1 MKNKLKA
8 ISAELKKASK
18 KHAGQAAKIDKLIK
32 PKMSKLN
39 KSSRMKRPKFISP
52 NASHLQN
59 IKGAEK
65 IELFKTG
72 NMSKA
77 PSKFGSA
84 VGKVGGVLGLA
95 GSAIGIIQ
103 GLKGLKGKRQKP
115 KVDKE
120 KLQAVGRV
128 QKPYLSTK
136 KVARKKKAINRKKQM
151 VTNIEIEMAGTGSS
165 RKMRRLNK
173 DQDRKLK
180 AIKRKKSKI
189 K

>member
-1 MKNKLKA
+1 MKNKLKS

-39 KSSRMKRPKFISP
+39 KSSRMKRPKFIGP
-52 NASHLQN
+52 KIPAGTN
-59 IKGAEK
+59 K
-65 IELFKTG
+65 IELVKTS
-72 NMSKA
+72 NMTKA

-95 GSAIGIIQ
+95 GSAIGIMQ

-120 KLQAVGRV
+120 KLKAVGRV

-136 KVARKKKAINRKKQM
+136 KVAKKKKAINRKKQM
-151 VTNIEIEMAGTGSS
+151 VSNLEVEMAQTGSS
-165 RKMRRLNK
+165 RKRKRLDK

-180 AIKRKKSKI
+180 AIKRKESKI